1 MSEPEIAIRWA
12 RGPED
17 MRGAFAV
24 RERVFCGEQGVP
36 REEEIDGRDE
46 QAQHLVALA
55 PDGRRVIGTLRL
67 LVDGDRAK
75 VGRVAVEREW
85 RRRGIAA
92 RMLEL
97 ALARACE
104 RGCVRVRLAAQMAA
118 TDVYRRAGFAVESE
132 PFEEAGI
139 QHVWMGQHLSQSDPA
154 DG

>member
-1 MSEPEIAIRWA
+1 MSEPEIAIRWV

-46 QAQHLVALA
+46 EAQHLVALA

-67 LVDGDRAK
+67 LVDADRAK

-92 RMLEL
+92 RMLAL
-97 ALARACE
+97 ALARARE

-139 QHVWMGQHLSQSDPA
+139 QHVWMGQQLSQSDPA
-154 DG
+154 GG